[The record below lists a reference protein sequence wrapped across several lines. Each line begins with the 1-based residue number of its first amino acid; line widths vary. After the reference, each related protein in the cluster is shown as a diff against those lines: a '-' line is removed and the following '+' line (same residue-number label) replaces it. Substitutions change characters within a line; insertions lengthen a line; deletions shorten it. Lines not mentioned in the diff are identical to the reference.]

1 MKHSRIFSV
10 RKAILADKVQILDCL
25 HEAFAPFRDAYTPA
39 AFLDTV
45 LTPETLEQRFKTMS
59 LFVAVDR
66 AEDIVGTVGCE
77 VATSREGHLRG
88 MAVRLD
94 WQGAGVA
101 TELLQHAEAELARGG
116 CARITLDTTEPLR
129 RAMIFYEKH
138 GYRRS
143 DVTRDFFGM
152 PLLEYVKELVAAAT
166 ATPRPRLN

>member
-1 MKHSRIFSV
+1 MHSKIFAV
-10 RKAILADKVQILDCL
+10 RKVILADKVQVLDCL
-25 HEAFAPFRDAYTPA
+25 QEAFNPFRDAYTPA

-45 LTPETLEQRFKTMS
+45 LTPATLEQRFKTMS

-66 AEDIVGTVGCE
+66 AEDIVGTVGCG
-77 VATSREGHLRG
+77 VATSGEGHLRG

-101 TELLQHAEAELARGG
+101 TELLQHAEAELARKG
-116 CARITLDTTEPLR
+116 CACITLDTTEPLQ

-143 DVTRDFFGM
+143 GITRDFFGM
-152 PLLEYVKELVAAAT
+152 PLLEYCKELNSAAAV
-166 ATPRPRLN
+166 P